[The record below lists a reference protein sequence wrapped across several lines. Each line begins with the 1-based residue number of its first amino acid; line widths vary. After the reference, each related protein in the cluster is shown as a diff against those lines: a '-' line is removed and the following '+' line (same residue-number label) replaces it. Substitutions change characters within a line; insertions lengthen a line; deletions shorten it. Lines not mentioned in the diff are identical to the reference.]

1 MKVIFHYTDFDKT
14 AAGTTENE
22 KERIPKVRLSVNEN
36 DLIERRYDLQTFWKF
51 INSSKIKVSG

>member
-1 MKVIFHYTDFDKT
+1 MKIIFHYTDFDET

-22 KERIPKVRLSVNEN
+22 NERIPKVRLSVNEN

-51 INSSKIKVSG
+51 VNSNRIKLSG

>member
-1 MKVIFHYTDFDKT
+1 MKIIFHYTDFDET

-51 INSSKIKVSG
+51 VNSNRIKLSG